1 MRYNEIQLTEDR
13 AKEIIAKKYPHYTQE
28 QIDEAVPAMLGAVAG
43 AAGKLAMKG
52 AAAAGKMAAKGAG
65 AVAKAGAK
73 GIGRVG
79 QKMGQ
84 MAAKG
89 AKGAAQKLAT
99 KAVNKAQGMVA
110 NKMAQAVLK
119 PGATLPMPD
128 AKGQQQDF
136 EIDSVK
142 GNEVTLK
149 NPKAKPGEPIKTV
162 HVKKDLDPIIKQMT
176 TG

>member
-1 MRYNEIQLTEDR
+1 
-13 AKEIIAKKYPHYTQE
+13 
-28 QIDEAVPAMLGAVAG
+28 
-43 AAGKLAMKG
+43 
-52 AAAAGKMAAKGAG
+52 
-65 AVAKAGAK
+65 
-73 GIGRVG
+73 
-79 QKMGQ
+79 
-84 MAAKG
+84 
-89 AKGAAQKLAT
+89 
-99 KAVNKAQGMVA
+99 VNKAQGMVA

-119 PGATLPMPD
+119 PGSTLPMPD
-128 AKGQQQDF
+128 AQGKQQDF

>member
-1 MRYNEIQLTEDR
+1 MRYNEFTITEQR
-13 AKEIIAKKYPHYTQE
+13 AREIIAEKYPHYTDE
-28 QIDEAVPAMLGAVAG
+28 QINEAIPAMLGAVAG

-99 KAVNKAQGMVA
+99 KALNKAQGAVA
-110 NKMAQAVLK
+110 GKMAQAVLK
-119 PGATLPMPD
+119 PGAILPMPD

-136 EIDSVK
+136 EIDAVK
-142 GNEVTLK
+142 GNEVTLT